1 MTSINRVEA
10 FSDGVFAIAITLL
23 VLGLH
28 LPAADA
34 PLGQAL
40 IDQWPAYFAYAVSFL
55 SIGIIWISHHRLFEL
70 IERSDTTFAFINVV
84 FLMVIAFIP
93 FPTDVLAQR
102 LGNGLDTGLAVGL
115 YGVTL
120 TVMSAMFGVMRLYAS
135 SRDGH
140 LLRADVEPAAGRSP
154 LPAKIAPL
162 IYLAITLTA
171 VVNPVIPMILFVAYG
186 LYWIL
191 PVSTPYRSR
200 HADD

>member
-1 MTSINRVEA
+1 MEA

-23 VLGLH
+23 VLGIH

-70 IERSDTTFAFINVV
+70 IERSDTVFAFINVV

-102 LGNGLDTGLAVGL
+102 LGNGLDTKLAVAL

-120 TVMSAMFGVMRLYAS
+120 TVMSAMFVVMRLYVS
-135 SRDGH
+135 SPDRH
-140 LLRADVEPAAGRSP
+140 LLRADVQRATGRSR
-154 LPAKIAPL
+154 LPAGIAPL

-171 VVNPVIPMILFVAYG
+171 IMNPVIPMILFVAYG

-191 PVSTPYRSR
+191 PISTPYRSGR
-200 HADD
+200 AND

>member
-1 MTSINRVEA
+1 MTSVSRVEA

-23 VLGLH
+23 VLSVR
-28 LPAADA
+28 LPQADA

-40 IDQWPAYFAYAVSFL
+40 IDQWAAYLAYAVSFL

-70 IERSDTTFAFINVV
+70 IAQSDTTFAFINVV

-102 LGNGLDTGLAVGL
+102 LGNGVDTQLAVAL
-115 YGVTL
+115 YGATL
-120 TVMSAMFGVMRLYAS
+120 TVMSIMFTVMRRYAA

-140 LLRADVEPAAGRSP
+140 LLRADLEPAAQRSA
-154 LPAKIAPL
+154 LAFQIAPL
-162 IYLAITLTA
+162 VYLAITLTA
-171 VVNPVIPMILFVAYG
+171 FLNPLIPLALFVGYG

-191 PVSTPYRSR
+191 PISTPYRSPNR
-200 HADD
+200 RT

>member
-1 MTSINRVEA
+1 VEA

-23 VLGLH
+23 VLGIR
-28 LPAADA
+28 LPPAGA
-34 PLGQAL
+34 PLGRAL
-40 IDQWPAYFAYAVSFL
+40 LDQWPAYFAYAVSFL

-70 IERSDTTFAFINVV
+70 IGRSNTTFAFINVV

-102 LGNGLDTGLAVGL
+102 LGNGVDAQLAVAL

-120 TVMSAMFGVMRLYAS
+120 TVMSIMFVVMRLYAS
-135 SRDGH
+135 SRGGH
-140 LLRADVEPAAGRSP
+140 LFRPDLQPASGRSL
-154 LPAKIAPL
+154 LPSLIAPL

-171 VVNPVIPMILFVAYG
+171 IVSAILPMILFVAYG

-191 PVSTPYRSR
+191 PISTPYR
-200 HADD
+200 AQPAPD